1 MGIILKPFKWIGGLF
16 LRAVLN
22 PLSQALLILGVVFS
36 VVVGVG
42 SVLAGTFI
50 MTGAYKLFATPCIAL
65 GCFFSGFLFQMFMSN
80 YIFRSNAMRKSDYE
94 KAKSE
99 SEKCIAGLKDQVAE
113 LTATAERLKSQRI
126 DITSFKQIMQ
136 LALAEFDMKFD
147 DVRID
152 WLKDEI
158 ELDKMMHDDKC
169 PQYIGILHKEFKAK
183 FGLDMKS
190 VKVRRAVDKKK
201 IFVYGLKPIFVGSTG
216 DEKGWVLR
224 QIQTFRLQKQCEV
237 RDHHPDTAE
246 ELVKNGVLYKKDNSK
261 KVDVC
266 LDLNRINEI
275 SEQQEKDLQ
284 NRINNGFEAVKF
296 AEEYVVNM
304 GRSFVKCLLKTR
316 FPACEIE
323 FAGEPSADA
332 IPFLNFVEQQ
342 DIEAEQITY
351 ENQNANDRRI

>member
-113 LTATAERLKSQRI
+113 LTAKAERLKSQRI

-190 VKVRRAVDKKK
+190 VKFRRTEDKKK
-201 IFVYGLKPIFVGSTG
+201 IFVYGLKPTFIGTL
-216 DEKGWVLR
+216 DDHEDWMLR
-224 QIQTFRLQKQCEV
+224 QIQTYRLQKKENV
-237 RDHHPDTAE
+237 SDSRPDTAE
-246 ELVKNGVLYKKDNSK
+246 ELVKNGTLYKKDKDK
-261 KVDVC
+261 KVDID
-266 LDLNRINEI
+266 LNLNRIEEI
-275 SEQQEKDLQ
+275 SNQQRKDLQ
-284 NRINNGFEAVKF
+284 ERISNGFEAVKF

-304 GRSFVKCLLKTR
+304 GRSFVECLLKTR
-316 FPACEIE
+316 FPTCEIE

-342 DIEAEQITY
+342 DIETEQITH
-351 ENQNANDRRI
+351 ENQNANDR